1 LEAGCDL
8 GISYLDLQLLCH
20 SAQRPAIS
28 LGKGEFQV
36 KIEDKFIIDFRPLE
50 LILDLLRL
58 FKRSA

>member
-36 KIEDKFIIDFRPLE
+36 KIEYKFIYDFGPLK
-50 LILDLLRL
+50 LN
-58 FKRSA
+58 F